1 MAIDLGNY
9 LTENFTRSEQLS
21 RSENTAT
28 EENLPREENLSREE
42 HFSHLAK
49 KHPCFSGEAHMKFG
63 RMHLPVSPACNI
75 QCNFCV
81 RSLNQTEERPGVT
94 QKILS
99 PDEAVDTVEK
109 ALGLCPEI
117 TVVGIA
123 GPGDTLASSASLDT
137 FGKVH
142 ERFPEMI
149 LCLSTNGLRLEE
161 NVERMVAVGVQTISV
176 TVNAVDPGILSQLV
190 GWVAWH
196 GKSYSGPQGAE
207 ILIQAQLRGIRK
219 AAASGLLVKCNAVLV
234 PSINDDHIEEIAKA
248 VSEAGATSLNIIP
261 LIPQGKLSHIPAP
274 SCAAL
279 NRARLTAER
288 YLPVFRHC
296 KHCRADACGI
306 PGKNIELSAL
316 LYSKQVENTFSHG

>member
-1 MAIDLGNY
+1 MAIELESKNA
-9 LTENFTRSEQLS
+9 ER
-21 RSENTAT
+21 
-28 EENLPREENLSREE
+28 
-42 HFSHLAK
+42 FSHLEK
-49 KHPCFSGEAHMKFG
+49 RHPCFSGEAHMKFG

-81 RSLNQTEERPGVT
+81 RSINQDENRPGVS
-94 QKILS
+94 QIILT

-137 FGKVH
+137 FDKVH
-142 ERFPEMI
+142 DRYPELI

-161 NVERMVAVGVQTISV
+161 NVERMIDVGVQTISV
-176 TVNAVDPGILSQLV
+176 TVNAVDPVILAEIV
-190 GWVAWH
+190 GWVVWQ
-196 GKSYSGPQGAE
+196 GKSYSGREGAE

-219 AAASGLLVKCNAVLV
+219 ASASGLLVKCNTVLL
-234 PSINDDHIEEIAKA
+234 PTINDGHIEEIAKA
-248 VSEAGATSLNIIP
+248 VTEAGAGSLNIIP

-274 SCAAL
+274 SCAEL
-279 NRARLTAER
+279 NLARLTAER

-306 PGKNIELSAL
+306 PGKNIDLSAL
-316 LYSKQVENTFSHG
+316 LYNKQTENTFSHG

>member
-1 MAIDLGNY
+1 MAIEL
-9 LTENFTRSEQLS
+9 ENKNAER
-21 RSENTAT
+21 
-28 EENLPREENLSREE
+28 
-42 HFSHLAK
+42 FSHLAK

-81 RSLNQTEERPGVT
+81 RSINQDENRPGVS
-94 QKILS
+94 QIILT

-109 ALGLCPEI
+109 ALRLCPEI

-137 FGKVH
+137 FDKVH
-142 ERFPEMI
+142 NRYPEMI

-161 NVERMVAVGVQTISV
+161 NVERMIAVGVQTISV
-176 TVNAVDPGILSQLV
+176 TVNAVDPEILSQIV
-190 GWVAWH
+190 GWVVWQ
-196 GKSYSGPQGAE
+196 GKTYSGREGAD

-219 AAASGLLVKCNAVLV
+219 ASASGLLVKCNTVLL
-234 PSINDDHIEEIAKA
+234 PTINEEHIEEIAKA
-248 VSEAGATSLNIIP
+248 VTEAGAGSLNIIP

-274 SCAAL
+274 GCAEL
-279 NRARLTAER
+279 NRARLTAEK

-316 LYSKQVENTFSHG
+316 LYKQQAENTFSHG